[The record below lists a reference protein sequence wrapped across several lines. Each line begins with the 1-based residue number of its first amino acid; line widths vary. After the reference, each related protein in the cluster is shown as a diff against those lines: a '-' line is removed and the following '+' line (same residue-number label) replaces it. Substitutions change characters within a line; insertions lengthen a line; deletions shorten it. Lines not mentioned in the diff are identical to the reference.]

1 MINRNYLNSNV
12 LPIAAP
18 INLSY
23 YGQTNDIPHPSN
35 KIYPTPLTPSAAA
48 AATITLPIGFFTG
61 TVVPP
66 GGIALGLEVG
76 DVILNVDYS
85 SDRYG
90 VFTTITRILNPT
102 QFQVKDAWY
111 LAGDLSAFLLFK
123 PGCRGGAI
131 FELPFGFSNSPID
144 QITVETVGGITQT
157 IFNGR
162 GPLPQNLLCRKLMF
176 EDSNASTPGDTR
188 TLITKS
194 TGVLGYVLAIYN

>member
-18 INLSY
+18 INLNY

-66 GGIALGLEVG
+66 GGTALGLEVG

-85 SDRYG
+85 SARYG

-102 QFQVKDAWY
+102 QFQVKDAWIVTGKQPY
-111 LAGDLSAFLLFK
+111 L
-123 PGCRGGAI
+123 
-131 FELPFGFSNSPID
+131 
-144 QITVETVGGITQT
+144 
-157 IFNGR
+157 
-162 GPLPQNLLCRKLMF
+162 
-176 EDSNASTPGDTR
+176 
-188 TLITKS
+188 
-194 TGVLGYVLAIYN
+194 